1 MFPNQKI
8 QEVFYIK
15 KIIEIEGM
23 SCSHCA
29 EKVENALYGIPETE
43 KVKINLDNKNA
54 EVDFSSDVNDKT
66 ISDIIKFAGYS
77 VKNIKN
83 I

>member
-1 MFPNQKI
+1 M
-8 QEVFYIK
+8 K

-29 EKVENALYGIPETE
+29 QKVENALYGLPETE
-43 KVKINLDNKNA
+43 EVNINLENKSA
-54 EVDFSSDVNDKT
+54 EVDFSSDIDDKL
-66 ISDIIKFAGYS
+66 ISDLIKSAGYS
-77 VKNIKN
+77 VTNIKN

>member
-1 MFPNQKI
+1 M
-8 QEVFYIK
+8 K

-29 EKVENALYGIPETE
+29 QKVENALYGLPETE
-43 KVKINLDNKNA
+43 EEVNINLENKSA
-54 EVDFSSDVNDKT
+54 EVDFSSDIDDKL
-66 ISDIIKFAGYS
+66 ISDLIKSAGYS
-77 VKNIKN
+77 VTNIKN

>member
-1 MFPNQKI
+1 M
-8 QEVFYIK
+8 K

-29 EKVENALYGIPETE
+29 QKVENALYGLPETE
-43 KVKINLDNKNA
+43 EVNINLENKSA
-54 EVDFSSDVNDKT
+54 EVDFSSDIDDKL
-66 ISDIIKFAGYS
+66 ISDLIKSVGYS
-77 VKNIKN
+77 VTNIKN

>member
-1 MFPNQKI
+1 M
-8 QEVFYIK
+8 K

-29 EKVENALYGIPETE
+29 QKVENTLYGLPETE
-43 KVKINLDNKNA
+43 EVNINLENKSA
-54 EVDFSSDVNDKT
+54 EVDFSSDIDDKL
-66 ISDIIKFAGYS
+66 ISDLIKSVGYS
-77 VKNIKN
+77 VTNIKN

>member
-1 MFPNQKI
+1 M
-8 QEVFYIK
+8 K

-29 EKVENALYGIPETE
+29 EKVENALYGLPETE
-43 KVKINLDNKNA
+43 EVKINLENKSA
-54 EVDFSSDVNDKT
+54 EVDFSSDIDDKL
-66 ISDIIKFAGYS
+66 ISDLIKSAGYL
-77 VKNIKN
+77 VTNIKN